1 MKKFRFKFESVLKI
15 RQTREEEVLRALGA
29 AQRAYQEELAEK
41 QQILSELD
49 QSLKRREKLGSEAVT
64 INSFQIEQNFITG
77 TKQRIIRQDQAIVRA
92 SRTVEKALRA
102 YLFARRQTR
111 MIEILRDKDF
121 AEFKKAVAKK
131 EQKELDE
138 LSAMRTS
145 LNRQNEEVAS

>member
-1 MKKFRFKFESVLKI
+1 MKKFRFKFESVFKI

-49 QSLKRREKLGSEAVT
+49 QSLKRREKLGSETVT

-111 MIEILRDKDF
+111 MIEILREKDF

-138 LSAMRTS
+138 LSVMRTS